1 MDFADSMWELLDS
14 ECAAEQA
21 EQKTW
26 HTNDRCTE
34 CGSDQLEMIDAHCT
48 YTCRNCGSTRTLLN
62 DTTVEW
68 SQNKTHRMTNRV
80 HSSSSIATGN
90 PKLTRL
96 NNWNGGNYRLRT
108 LASNQE
114 YIEKLCAKHD
124 VDVRTIHSAQTLYKL
139 TTEIKHAK
147 NDNKTKIYRGNNRK
161 SVMAACLFFGSKL
174 DRVNLTHKHVCRI
187 FDISE
192 PDLSKG
198 KKIFMNDLRKDPN
211 NAPIVYQL
219 QVSNPMNYIETIGRM
234 LERRGLAFPQEAAS
248 YCETLIR
255 KIAELYI
262 TSEHHDDSVA
272 CACVRYALQRL
283 GYTVSAK
290 LLGEL
295 RDISEI
301 TIVRIYENIQKF
313 EAILEDEAL
322 FQEFLRFRDMN
333 IQLTLKVIERDEA
346 AAAEPP
352 TGRRDCQEE

>member
-1 MDFADSMWELLDS
+1 MDGAMDFADSMWELMDS
-14 ECAAEQA
+14 ECSAEA
-21 EQKTW
+21 VEEKTW
-26 HTNDRCTE
+26 QTIDVCE
-34 CGSDQLEMIDAHCT
+34 DCGSDQLEMVDAHCT
-48 YTCRNCGSTRTLLN
+48 YACRKCGSTRTLPN
-62 DTTVEW
+62 DVTVEW
-68 SQNKTHRMTNRV
+68 NQNRTNRMTNRV
-80 HSSSSIATGN
+80 HSASSIATGN
-90 PKLTRL
+90 RRMKQM

-108 LASNQE
+108 LNLNQE

-124 VDVRTIHSAQTLYKL
+124 VDLRTIHSAQTLYKL

-147 NDNKTKIYRGNNRK
+147 NDGKTKIYRGNNRK

-198 KKIFMNDLRKDPN
+198 KKIFMNDLRRDPN

-234 LERRGLAFPQEAAS
+234 LQSRGLPFPQETPRH
-248 YCETLIR
+248 CETLIR
-255 KIAELYI
+255 KISELYI

-272 CACVRYALQRL
+272 CACVRYTLERL
-283 GYTVSAK
+283 GHKVSTK

-301 TIVRIYENIQKF
+301 TIVRIYENIAKF
-313 EAILEDEAL
+313 QTILEDEAL
-322 FQEFLRFRDMN
+322 FAEFLQFRDAH
-333 IQLTLKVIERDEA
+333 IKLALRVIERDEA
-346 AAAEPP
+346 DCPAE
-352 TGRRDCQEE
+352 